1 MRDKKRIHKVCETI
15 EKVWET
21 VPDWRFGQLFYNIV
35 IRQVGDPFFIED
47 NDLLKLFEEELRIK
61 DLLKEK

>member
-1 MRDKKRIHKVCETI
+1 MRDPKRIHEVCETI

-35 IRQVGDPFFIED
+35 MRQNPDPFFIED